1 MGLVATLPE
10 MQAEAEPAV
19 ICVRPDFLLQILTE
33 LGRHRAL
40 ADHETD
46 LVEDIVNMG
55 QVAFRWN
62 PRADRALLTASHSP
76 GGIARFARRYG
87 ITGEAAYCRIKRLR
101 KRQMRPSATARRKG

>member
-1 MGLVATLPE
+1 MGEMTHIEAATICIRPE
-10 MQAEAEPAV
+10 AMLA
-19 ICVRPDFLLQILTE
+19 LLTE
-33 LGRHRAL
+33 IGRYRAL

-46 LVEDIVNMG
+46 IIEDILNMG

-62 PRADRALLTASHSP
+62 PRNDRALLTASHSP

-101 KRQMRPSATARRKG
+101 KRQTRPSAQDKRKG

>member
-1 MGLVATLPE
+1 MIHPE
-10 MQAEAEPAV
+10 PDAAV
-19 ICVRPDFLLQILTE
+19 ICVRPDFLLRLLIE
-33 LGRHRAL
+33 LGGHRAL

-62 PRADRALLTASHSP
+62 PRTDRALLTAAHYP

-87 ITGEAAYCRIKRLR
+87 ITGQSAYDRLYRIR
-101 KRQMRPSATARRKG
+101 KRETRPGAQDKRKG

>member
-1 MGLVATLPE
+1 MGVETAI
-10 MQAEAEPAV
+10 EAEHGL
-19 ICVRPDFLLQILTE
+19 ICVKSDFMLCLLTE

-55 QVAFRWN
+55 IIAFRWN
-62 PRADRALLTASHSP
+62 PRADRALLTAAHSP

-87 ITGEAAYCRIKRLR
+87 ITGQSAYDRLYRIR
-101 KRQMRPSATARRKG
+101 KRETRPSAHNKRRG